1 MCSSHQPSYYRQPR
15 FKDRGYLRTVY
26 FRCHNYVLIVDILPR
41 SKGFKFWQ
49 ISTGYTILLLE
60 TTVAKLHDMFDYD
73 QSVFLAVF
81 EPCTVFLFGSVI
93 APCYLY
99 KHVSVTFFFSES
111 PLNADNTETMTCPF
125 GVRINWVPLNVEFN
139 FVK

>member
-1 MCSSHQPSYYRQPR
+1 M
-15 FKDRGYLRTVY
+15 
-26 FRCHNYVLIVDILPR
+26 
-41 SKGFKFWQ
+41 WQ
-49 ISTGYTILLLE
+49 ISTGYTILLVE

-81 EPCTVFLFGSVI
+81 EPCTVVLCGSVI
-93 APCYLY
+93 APFYLY

-111 PLNADNTETMTCPF
+111 PLNTDNTDTMTCPF

>member
-81 EPCTVFLFGSVI
+81 EPCTVVLFGSVI
-93 APCYLY
+93 APFYLY
-99 KHVSVTFFFSES
+99 KRVSVTFFFLKAHLTRTIQT
-111 PLNADNTETMTCPF
+111 P
-125 GVRINWVPLNVEFN
+125 
-139 FVK
+139 

>member
-1 MCSSHQPSYYRQPR
+1 M
-15 FKDRGYLRTVY
+15 
-26 FRCHNYVLIVDILPR
+26 
-41 SKGFKFWQ
+41 WQ
-49 ISTGYTILLLE
+49 ISTGYTILLVE

-81 EPCTVFLFGSVI
+81 EPCTVALFGSVI
-93 APCYLY
+93 APFYLY
-99 KHVSVTFFFSES
+99 KHVSVTFFFFFSES
-111 PLNADNTETMTCPF
+111 PLNTDNTDTMTCPF